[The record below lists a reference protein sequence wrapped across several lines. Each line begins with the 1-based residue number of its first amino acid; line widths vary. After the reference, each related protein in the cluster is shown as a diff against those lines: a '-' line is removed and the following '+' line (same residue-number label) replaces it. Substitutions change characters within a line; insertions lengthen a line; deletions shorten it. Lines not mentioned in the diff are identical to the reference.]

1 MKTLTQ
7 EQIKEVAEMLEI
19 GFTAYW
25 NKKTNELLFIGES
38 ANDLDEGTKE
48 DLKKIKKGRKN
59 YIEIP
64 RLESWESFKI
74 MEQFVDELP
83 DSLELKNELI
93 VCLNQKHP
101 FKHFKFAIDDSGDY
115 REKWFD
121 FKSEWMQ
128 NYVKDILR
136 YLNDN
141 E

>member
-38 ANDLDEGTKE
+38 ANDLDEGFQE
-48 DLKKIKKGRKN
+48 DLKKLKDGRKD